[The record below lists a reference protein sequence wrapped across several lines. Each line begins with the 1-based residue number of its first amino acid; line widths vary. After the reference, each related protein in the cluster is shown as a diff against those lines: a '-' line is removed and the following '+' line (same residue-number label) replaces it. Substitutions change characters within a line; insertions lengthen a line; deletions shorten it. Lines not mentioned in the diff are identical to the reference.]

1 MRANS
6 TIGGRITVVILLA
19 ISISLGV
26 FTFAIQTAYS
36 RSANKMIDRDL
47 AALADV
53 IGQNSSAALDFK
65 DHLAADAVLEDLIVD
80 LPISSACLFDSR
92 GLLFSHFRRDPST
105 LACPPN
111 ISIPNLTDRKYRVF
125 DRPIYHVGE
134 KVGSIRLIASTKEVS
149 NQEEA
154 MLLLSIQVA
163 LISLGIGV
171 LGGWFLQRWIS
182 KPVVELSR
190 AMESVAANDTFGVQ
204 VEVRGASEIA
214 QLASGFNRMLSEL
227 ESRGKLL
234 LEQSRTDPLT
244 GLPNRRLFTERLAQE
259 LALTARQNRI
269 LGLLYIDLD
278 GFKLVND
285 SFGHKIGDHLLRE
298 VAMRLQ
304 NRLRR
309 TDTLARLGGDEFS
322 IILPGIEDRV
332 DAGFVADSIIQA
344 LRVPFVLD
352 GVDVTVGASVGIATH
367 EGKLSQEI
375 DLLREAD
382 TAMYAAKNG
391 GKNRAVYYSAELD
404 QMTRERLTL
413 ESELRAAIQ
422 NGDID
427 VHYQPEFDAATGNL
441 VRFEA
446 LARWKHQHLGMIPP
460 DRFIPI
466 AEESGLIHALGESVL
481 ERACR
486 DCLKWQ
492 TLAQSPVQVA
502 VNVSALQFNRDE
514 IVEEVQRVLECTGLP
529 PNLLQLELTESVM
542 VGSLQS
548 SAMKMERLRALGVSL
563 AIDDFG
569 TGYSCLSYLPGLPFT
584 ALKIDRAFVRNLTP
598 GSDSFALV
606 RSMVDMAHR
615 LNMRVIVE
623 GVETAVQQDVMRAIG
638 ADEMQGYLLGRP
650 SADPTPHLQRQREG
664 HDDISDCAAIGAY

>member
-6 TIGGRITVVILLA
+6 TIGGRITFIILLA

-26 FTFAIQTAYS
+26 FTFTIQSAYS
-36 RSANKMIDRDL
+36 RIAEKMIDRDL

-65 DHLAADAVLEDLIVD
+65 DQLAADAVLDGLVVD
-80 LPISSACLFDSR
+80 LPISSACLFDSK
-92 GLLFSHFRRDPST
+92 GLLFSHFRRDSST
-105 LACPPN
+105 LVCPPS
-111 ISIPNLTDRKYRVF
+111 ISIVNLTNRQYRVF
-125 DRPIYHVGE
+125 DRPIYHIGE
-134 KVGSIRLIASTKEVS
+134 RVGSIRLIASTKEVRD
-149 NQEEA
+149 QEQA

-163 LISLGIGV
+163 LLSLGIGV
-171 LGGWFLQRWIS
+171 LGGWVLQRWIS

-190 AMESVAANDTFGVQ
+190 AMEDVAVNNNFNVQ
-204 VEVRGASEIA
+204 ADVRGALEIA
-214 QLASGFNRMLSEL
+214 KLAAGFNRMLGEL

-259 LALTARQNRI
+259 LAATERQNRL

-285 SFGHKIGDHLLRE
+285 SFGHKVGDHLLQE
-298 VAMRLQ
+298 VALRLQ

-367 EGKLSQEI
+367 AGKLNPET

-391 GKNRAVYYSAELD
+391 GKNRAVYYTTELD

-413 ESELRAAIQ
+413 ENELRAAIH
-422 NGDID
+422 NGDIE
-427 VHYQPEFDAATGNL
+427 VHYQPEFEAVTGNL

-446 LARWKHQHLGMIPP
+446 LARWRHQHLGMIPP

-466 AEESGLIHALGESVL
+466 AEESGLIHALGERVL
-481 ERACR
+481 EKACR
-486 DCLKWQ
+486 DCLEWQ
-492 TLAQSPVQVA
+492 AIASHPVQVA
-502 VNVSALQFNRDE
+502 VNVSALQFNTDE
-514 IVEEVQRVLECTGLP
+514 IVEEIQRVLERTGLA

-548 SAMKMERLRALGVSL
+548 SAAKMERLRALGISL

-584 ALKIDRAFVRNLTP
+584 ALKIDRAFVRNLTA
-598 GSDSFALV
+598 GSDGFALV

-623 GVETAVQQDVMRAIG
+623 GVETEVQQDVMRAMG

-650 SADPTPHLQRQREG
+650 SADPIPHLQRQRQVQDG
-664 HDDISDCAAIGAY
+664 VADCAEIGAK